1 MPDPSADDNPQ
12 APTPAPEHSSPA
24 PPPPRHRPAP
34 PTGPPVAPPTPPA
47 AGPPITPAVPAVP
60 AGGLPPLGPPPP
72 PAPPTHPGAAAAPA
86 RGGGGRGRRIA
97 APALVVA
104 LALASGTVGAVA
116 ATALDDDSPHDAVT
130 SDALSSLDP
139 VSQDNG
145 NAAAADPDEPLSQAA
160 AKVLPSVVS
169 ITATDGRQ
177 SGEGSG
183 VIISSDG
190 LVLTNNHVVALAAEG
205 GQLEVTLPDGST
217 ANASIEGRD
226 PASDLA
232 VIRIEGQDDL
242 TPATFGSS
250 DDLSVG
256 DAVLAV
262 GSPLGLDGS
271 VTAGIVSAKDRAI
284 TLGEDTASST
294 TAVVSAIQTDAA
306 INPGNSGG
314 ALVDNEGQV
323 VGINTAIASLA
334 SPQMAGSQTGSIGLG
349 FAIPI
354 GQARDIADQLVNDG
368 EATHAFLGVQMVD
381 DEATAGATLAAV
393 EPDSPAAK
401 AGLQEGDVVTGIDDD
416 QVDDVASLTARI
428 RAHAP
433 GDKVTLQVTRDG
445 DEQEVEVTLGTFPNE
460 SS

>member
-12 APTPAPEHSSPA
+12 APTPSPEHSSPA
-24 PPPPRHRPAP
+24 PPPPLRRPAS

-116 ATALDDDSPHDAVT
+116 ATALDDDPPHDAVT

-139 VSQDNG
+139 VSQDNS
-145 NAAAADPDEPLSQAA
+145 NAAADPDEPLSQAA

-190 LVLTNNHVVALAAEG
+190 LVLTNNHVVSLAADG

-217 ANASIEGRD
+217 ADASIEGRD

-232 VIRIEGQDDL
+232 VIQVEGQDDL
-242 TPATFGSS
+242 TPATFGNS

-445 DEQEVEVTLGTFPNE
+445 DEQEVEVTLGTFPDE